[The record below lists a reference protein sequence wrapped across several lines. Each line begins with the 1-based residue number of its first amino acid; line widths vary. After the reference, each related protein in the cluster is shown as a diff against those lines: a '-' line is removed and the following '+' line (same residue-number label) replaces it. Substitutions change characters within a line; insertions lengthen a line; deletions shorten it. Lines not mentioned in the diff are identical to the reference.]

1 MAFWNRKKHKRIKDN
16 LSAYLDG
23 RLNPKQAA
31 EVEAHL
37 ESCAEC
43 AWEKQTLEQTRRL
56 VQMAP
61 RVAVP
66 RSFILSPA
74 QVEKPA
80 RRSPLV
86 PAPLMALR
94 TATAAVGILLAFVIA
109 GDLWLRPLAPAPGAA
124 PMVSVPPAPSG
135 DMYAFG
141 TTPPPA
147 AAPMVSVPPTPSGDM
162 YAFGMTPTP
171 PPTEEATMKLA
182 AVPQSETPTPV
193 AGMEGTAA
201 AALPAEGGRGGGE
214 PEVTPPTEA
223 AAQEFPVRER
233 GEVRAPVWA
242 EVWVWRA
249 AEGALGAMFVALL
262 VITVTGWRR
271 VARM

>member
-1 MAFWNRKKHKRIKDN
+1 MAFWNKDKHKRIKDN

-37 ESCAEC
+37 ASCAEC

-66 RSFILSPA
+66 HSFILSPA

-80 RRSPLV
+80 RRSTLV
-86 PAPLMALR
+86 PLPLMALR
-94 TATAAVGILLAFVIA
+94 TATAAVGILLAVVVA
-109 GDLWLRPLAPAPGAA
+109 GDLWLRPLAPAAVPV
-124 PMVSVPPAPSG
+124 VSAPPAPSG
-135 DMYAFG
+135 DMQAFG
-141 TTPPPA
+141 ATPE
-147 AAPMVSVPPTPSGDM
+147 PS
-162 YAFGMTPTP
+162 
-171 PPTEEATMKLA
+171 PTEEPAMKLA
-182 AVPQSETPTPV
+182 AVPQAETPIPQPP
-193 AGMEGTAA
+193 ADGTAA
-201 AALPAEGGRGGGE
+201 AAVPVEGGRGGGGE
-214 PEVTPPTEA
+214 PEATPEV
-223 AAQEFPVRER
+223 AAQDMSVHER
-233 GEVRAPVWA
+233 GEAQAPFWA

-262 VITVTGWRR
+262 IITATGWRR

>member
-1 MAFWNRKKHKRIKDN
+1 MAFWNRDKHKRIKDN

-109 GDLWLRPLAPAPGAA
+109 GDLWLRPLAPAPVAA
-124 PMVSVPPAPSG
+124 PMVGAPLAPSG

-141 TTPPPA
+141 VTPE
-147 AAPMVSVPPTPSGDM
+147 PS
-162 YAFGMTPTP
+162 
-171 PPTEEATMKLA
+171 PTEESVMKLA
-182 AVPQSETPTPV
+182 AAPQPETPTPE
-193 AGMEGTAA
+193 AQAEGTAA
-201 AALPAEGGRGGGE
+201 AVLPADVTRAGE
-214 PEVTPPTEA
+214 PEATPPPEA
-223 AAQEFPVRER
+223 AAQGVPVRER
-233 GEVRAPVWA
+233 GEVRTPVWA